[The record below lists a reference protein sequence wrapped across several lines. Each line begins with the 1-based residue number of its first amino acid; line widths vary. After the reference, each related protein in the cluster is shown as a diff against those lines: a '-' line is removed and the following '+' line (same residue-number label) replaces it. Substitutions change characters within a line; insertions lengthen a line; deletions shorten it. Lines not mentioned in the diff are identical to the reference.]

1 MDELERHLAAANMD
15 LNCAQQSISSTTDY
29 DEQIRI
35 LASFLTNQS
44 PSLQTNTGNDLMNG
58 SMEEHVIN
66 NSLSSSSVATNQS
79 VQTAPIYQHNQISQ
93 YHQNNQQ
100 HHGTV
105 VNNMAGH
112 GQLHQINS
120 VQQVGSPGPIHSQ
133 QMSPVNN
140 PQLNQIRNNL
150 RHGSSPVN
158 PIQHH
163 GSPVGQIQH
172 HGSPV
177 GQIQHHGSPVGQI
190 QHHGSPVGQIQH
202 HGSPLNHI
210 QGQVRNLQSPSTP
223 NAGSPVPPTQIQS
236 PVPSQANL
244 VHNLHGSG
252 HMAKAG
258 NGIPTCIS
266 NTQNVQL
273 VGHHP
278 NIVQHILR
286 TSGQQVYSV
295 PSSSNSVRIN
305 HIQTSP
311 HTSTMV
317 QSVGHPSN
325 ILHTNAHQQL
335 NSGLSTLHTNNI
347 PNSGLPIN
355 VLHTKLSNLGHVHA
369 SLVQQQQNS
378 PQGKVLYSVTT
389 SVPTSVVLQS
399 HIMTSSSSGLVADSV
414 QSSTTQNLSSSYQ
427 SINFQ
432 QSQITNKRSSS
443 ENLGTK
449 TIPVL
454 QQARVTSVSAI
465 KNQTSGMASV
475 GTPRIAWQ
483 SSLDGHQVYQNGF
496 PSHSAQFVNDVIN
509 PSKFVMTTA
518 HGIQNCTDSQL
529 LQNITQSLV
538 TAPDNQVSSFDNRP
552 GINSQRI
559 QLSAQTGTGS

>member
-1 MDELERHLAAANMD
+1 
-15 LNCAQQSISSTTDY
+15 
-29 DEQIRI
+29 
-35 LASFLTNQS
+35 
-44 PSLQTNTGNDLMNG
+44 
-58 SMEEHVIN
+58 
-66 NSLSSSSVATNQS
+66 
-79 VQTAPIYQHNQISQ
+79 
-93 YHQNNQQ
+93 
-100 HHGTV
+100 
-105 VNNMAGH
+105 MAGH

-150 RHGSSPVN
+150 RHGSPVN
-158 PIQHH
+158 P
-163 GSPVGQIQH
+163 
-172 HGSPV
+172 
-177 GQIQHHGSPVGQI
+177 IQHHGSPVGQI

-210 QGQVRNLQSPSTP
+210 QGQVRSLQSPSTP
-223 NAGSPVPPTQIQS
+223 NAGSPVPPTQTQS

-305 HIQTSP
+305 HVQTSP

-325 ILHTNAHQQL
+325 ILHTNAHQRL

-399 HIMTSSSSGLVADSV
+399 HIMTSSSSSGLMADSV
-414 QSSTTQNLSSSYQ
+414 QSSATQNLSSSYQ

-432 QSQITNKRSSS
+432 QSQITNKRSSSS

-465 KNQTSGMASV
+465 KNQTSGMTSV

-496 PSHSAQFVNDVIN
+496 PSHSAQFVNDVVN
-509 PSKFVMTTA
+509 PSKFA